1 MSMRT
6 FAMVFAA
13 TFLVAMATGAPVSA
27 DLPIDQKPAW
37 YEVKSSA
44 EGGPSAVIP
53 VLSARSNQPV
63 ALIAPGARFVAFGA
77 SEKYVTLAAAGVI
90 GYVPR
95 ERVSPVYTEPL
106 FVPLQWINS
115 SETLEMRLAKEME
128 RQKKMREDKVPLY
141 PTFRTTPPTAEELQ
155 AQQARSG
162 SVSQFITEGPGG
174 GMAGQGGGY
183 I

>member
-1 MSMRT
+1 MSMRKLS
-6 FAMVFAA
+6 MIFAA
-13 TFLVAMATGAPVSA
+13 TLLAAAASGAPVITE
-27 DLPIDQKPAW
+27 LPTDQKPAW

-44 EGGPSAVIP
+44 EGGPSAPIP
-53 VLSARSNQPV
+53 VLSARSSQPV

-77 SEKYVTLAAAGVI
+77 NDKFVTLAAGGVI

-95 ERVSPVYTEPL
+95 THVSLVYTEPD

-128 RQKKMREDKVPLY
+128 RQKKMREDKVSLY
-141 PTFRTTPPTAEELQ
+141 PSFRTTPPTAEELQ

-162 SVSQFITEGPGG
+162 SMSQFITEGPGG
-174 GMAGQGGGY
+174 MPGQGGGY